1 MSTIQPINPI
11 DFNLAINSSSS
22 GGMGNGGK
30 SFMDVLKD
38 SLEKV
43 NQLQLE
49 ADNAVVAF
57 STGEDID
64 IHNVMIAI
72 EKANLAL
79 TMLVEVRNRGLEAY
93 QEMMRMV
100 P

>member
-1 MSTIQPINPI
+1 MGPIESV
-11 DFNLAINSSSS
+11 NLNFPVGFSNSQ
-22 GGMGNGGK
+22 GLKGEGK
-30 SFMDVLKD
+30 SFIEVLKN

-49 ADNAVVAF
+49 ADNAVRAF

-72 EKANLAL
+72 EKASLAL

>member
-1 MSTIQPINPI
+1 MTPISPIN
-11 DFNLAINSSSS
+11 FNSSVPSS
-22 GGMGNGGK
+22 SISITDKGEK
-30 SFMDVLKD
+30 SFIDVLKD
-38 SLEKV
+38 SLEKI

-49 ADNAVVAF
+49 AENAVTAF
-57 STGEDID
+57 SMGENLD
-64 IHNVMIAI
+64 IHNIMIAV

-79 TMLVEVRNRGLEAY
+79 SMLVEVRNRGLEAY

>member
-1 MSTIQPINPI
+1 MTPINPI
-11 DFNLAINSSSS
+11 NFNLSKPSSDVSNIDK
-22 GGMGNGGK
+22 GEK
-30 SFMDVLKD
+30 SFIDVLKD
-38 SLEKV
+38 SLEKI

-49 ADNAVVAF
+49 ANNIVAAF
-57 STGEDID
+57 SMGENID
-64 IHNVMIAI
+64 IHNVMIAV

-79 TMLVEVRNRGLEAY
+79 SLLVEVRNRGLEAY